1 MRTALLLATTAVAA
15 LSGLVGA
22 DTSGSQGVRFAEL
35 AIVSSDPLVVR
46 GTGFRPAERVKL
58 LVTAAGLRGTSGA
71 ARASRAGRFA
81 VRLHV
86 AASPREA
93 VVVQAFGTRGS
104 HATAQ
109 ISVTTRTL
117 GPPP

>member
-1 MRTALLLATTAVAA
+1 MRTVLLLATTAVAA

-22 DTSGSQGVRFAEL
+22 ETSGSQGVRFAEL

-58 LVTAAGLRGTSGA
+58 LVTAAGLRGTGGA
-71 ARASRAGRFA
+71 ARASRAGSFA
-81 VRLHV
+81 VRLLV

-93 VVVQAFGTRGS
+93 VVVQAFGTRGTF
-104 HATAQ
+104 ATAQ